1 MKLPIQE
8 GGLPLFSLSFS
19 DGMRTTNAM
28 RRFKNLLLVAC
39 LEARLVVLLGNL
51 RPAAEDLAALTPVC
65 EDYHLREPQDSPE
78 KSIQEPRQRGTQQ
91 DRPEQLEYG

>member
-51 RPAAEDLAALTPVC
+51 RPAEEDLAALTPVC
-65 EDYHLREPQDSPE
+65 EDYHLREPQDFPE
-78 KSIQEPRQRGTQQ
+78 PRIPEPRQRGTQQ